1 MLSLWLVV
9 GLCRRTPLHSFG
21 KGGERLFMAK
31 FKLAVFF
38 ALILLFSV
46 PAALVQADGHAG
58 NVKGTAVVSDGNTL
72 GDVLTVTLEGL
83 SQPAEGS
90 YLVAWLISD
99 DESVKANVGALT
111 VALDGSV
118 SHTYVS
124 STGENLLAS
133 YGGFAITVESAPD
146 VTDPSAEV
154 PYIGY
159 FAGEGNLALAR
170 MLVVEA
176 EGGSVAKLRA
186 QVMAALEA
194 AEKARAAGSTEDLNT
209 YAQMAI
215 DIIDDG
221 VLTEAETASAA
232 LAEYEGAGAVATAV
246 NNVSEW
252 ATEAKASAETAMGA
266 SDLQVAKSVMSSV
279 TGQLG
284 SALNGVS
291 ATGLGGANQAYAA
304 AQGLAT
310 FSVETPRPPEPTPT
324 PEPTPVLPP
333 VGEPAASMLGQMAL
347 IAAIA
352 LLAGGSAVVVAQVIR
367 GRRG

>member
-1 MLSLWLVV
+1 
-9 GLCRRTPLHSFG
+9 
-21 KGGERLFMAK
+21 MAK
-31 FKLAVFF
+31 SKLAVFF
-38 ALILLFSV
+38 ALILLISV
-46 PAALVQADGHAG
+46 PAALVQATDGG
-58 NVKGTAVVSDGNTL
+58 ENVKGTAVVSDGNTL
-72 GDVLTVTLEGL
+72 GDVLTVSLHGVD
-83 SQPAEGS
+83 QPAEGS

-99 DESVKANVGALT
+99 DESVKSNVGALT

-118 SHTYVS
+118 SHAYVS
-124 STGENLLAS
+124 STGDNLLAS

-146 VTDPSAEV
+146 VADPSADV

-159 FAGEGNLALAR
+159 LAGEGNLALAR

-194 AEKARAAGSTEDLNT
+194 AEKARAAGSSDDLNSYT
-209 YAQMAI
+209 QMAI

-221 VLTEAETASAA
+221 VLAEASAA
-232 LAEYEGAGAVATAV
+232 SAILADYEGASAVATAV

-252 ATEAKASAETAMGA
+252 AAEAKASAETAMAA
-266 SDLQVAKSVMSSV
+266 SDLQVAKSILSSV

-291 ATGLGGANQAYAA
+291 ATGLGGANQAYVA

-324 PEPTPVLPP
+324 PTPEPTATPTPVPLPV
-333 VGEPAASMLGQMAL
+333 VGEPAMSALAQMAL

-352 LLAGGSAVVVAQVIR
+352 LLAVGSAVVVTHVIR
-367 GRRG
+367 GRRS

>member
-1 MLSLWLVV
+1 
-9 GLCRRTPLHSFG
+9 
-21 KGGERLFMAK
+21 MAK
-31 FKLAVFF
+31 SKLAVFF

-46 PAALVQADGHAG
+46 PAALVQATDQGD
-58 NVKGTAVVSDGNTL
+58 NVKGTAVVSDGNAL
-72 GDVLTVTLEGL
+72 GDVLTVTLQGVD
-83 SQPAEGS
+83 QPAEGTH
-90 YLVAWLISD
+90 LVAWLISD
-99 DESVKANVGALT
+99 DESVKMNVGALT
-111 VALDGSV
+111 VSLDGSV

-124 STGENLLAS
+124 STGDNLLAS
-133 YGGFAITVESAPD
+133 YGGFAVTVESAPD
-146 VTDPSAEV
+146 VADPSMDV
-154 PYIGY
+154 PFIGY
-159 FAGEGNLALAR
+159 LAGDENLALAR

-186 QVMAALEA
+186 QVMAALDA
-194 AEKARAAGSTEDLNT
+194 AEKARAAGSTDDLNT

-221 VLTEAETASAA
+221 VLAEAETASTA
-232 LAEYEGAGAVATAV
+232 LADYEGAGAVATAV

-291 ATGLGGANQAYAA
+291 ASGLGGANQAYAA

-324 PEPTPVLPP
+324 PEPTPVLPA

-352 LLAGGSAVVVAQVIR
+352 LLAGGSAVVAAQVIR
-367 GRRG
+367 GRRS

>member
-1 MLSLWLVV
+1 
-9 GLCRRTPLHSFG
+9 
-21 KGGERLFMAK
+21 MAK

-38 ALILLFSV
+38 ALILLISV
-46 PAALVQADGHAG
+46 PTALVQADGHTG

-146 VTDPSAEV
+146 VADPSAEV

-186 QVMAALEA
+186 QVMAALDA

-221 VLTEAETASAA
+221 VLAEAETASAA
-232 LAEYEGAGAVATAV
+232 LAEYEGAGAVAMAV

-266 SDLQVAKSVMSSV
+266 ANLQVAKSVMSSV

-291 ATGLGGANQAYAA
+291 ATGLGGANQAYVA

-324 PEPTPVLPP
+324 PTPEPTATPEPTPEPP
-333 VGEPAASMLGQMAL
+333 VVGEPAASMLGQMAL

-367 GRRG
+367 SRRS

>member
-1 MLSLWLVV
+1 
-9 GLCRRTPLHSFG
+9 
-21 KGGERLFMAK
+21 MAK
-31 FKLAVFF
+31 SKLAIFF
-38 ALILLFSV
+38 ALILLISV
-46 PAALVQADGHAG
+46 PAALVQADGHND

-72 GDVLTVTLEGL
+72 GDVLTVSLEGV

-99 DESVKANVGALT
+99 DESIKTNVGALT
-111 VALDGSV
+111 VALGGSV

-124 STGENLLAS
+124 STGDNLLAS

-146 VTDPSAEV
+146 VADPSAEV

-159 FAGEGNLALAR
+159 LAGDGNLALAR

-176 EGGSVAKLRA
+176 EGGSVAKIRA
-186 QVMAALEA
+186 QVMAAIEA
-194 AEKARAAGSTEDLNT
+194 AEKARAAGSADDLNSYT
-209 YAQMAI
+209 QMAI

-221 VLTEAETASAA
+221 VLAEASAA
-232 LAEYEGAGAVATAV
+232 SAILADYEGASAVATAV
-246 NNVSEW
+246 SNVSEW
-252 ATEAKASAETAMGA
+252 AAEAKASAEAAMDA
-266 SDLQVAKSVMSSV
+266 ADLQVAKSILSSV

-291 ATGLGGANQAYAA
+291 ATGLGGANQAYVA

-324 PEPTPVLPP
+324 PMPEPTSTPTPETPV
-333 VGEPAASMLGQMAL
+333 VGEPTMSALAQMAL

-352 LLAGGSAVVVAQVIR
+352 LLAGGSAVVVTRVIR
-367 GRRG
+367 GRRS